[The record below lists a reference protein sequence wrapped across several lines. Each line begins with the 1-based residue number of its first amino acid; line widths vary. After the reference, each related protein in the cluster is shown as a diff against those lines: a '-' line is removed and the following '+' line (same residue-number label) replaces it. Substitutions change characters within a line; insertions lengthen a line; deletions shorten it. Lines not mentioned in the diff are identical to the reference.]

1 MKTLIIVRHAKSSW
15 EYPVDDKDRPLKLRG
30 IKDAHLVA
38 NYIQDKIK
46 MPDVIYSSI
55 ANRALHTCAIYTR
68 TLKYPYDK
76 VHIKESMYDFGGSGL
91 VATVKS
97 CDDEV
102 DTLMVFGHNHA
113 RGTADN
119 AEIALSGSGDIH
131 AYTLKAKSAKV
142 SLAGSGDI
150 RVHAIDYMKARVAG
164 SGDITYK
171 GKPAKLDTKV
181 AGSGNISS
189 K

>member
-113 RGTADN
+113 ITAVVNTYGNQYFDNVPTSGTVVIQFDTN
-119 AEIALSGSGDIH
+119 SWKDISEG
-131 AYTLKAKSAKV
+131 ATILKVFPKDLK
-142 SLAGSGDI
+142 
-150 RVHAIDYMKARVAG
+150 
-164 SGDITYK
+164 
-171 GKPAKLDTKV
+171 
-181 AGSGNISS
+181 
-189 K
+189 